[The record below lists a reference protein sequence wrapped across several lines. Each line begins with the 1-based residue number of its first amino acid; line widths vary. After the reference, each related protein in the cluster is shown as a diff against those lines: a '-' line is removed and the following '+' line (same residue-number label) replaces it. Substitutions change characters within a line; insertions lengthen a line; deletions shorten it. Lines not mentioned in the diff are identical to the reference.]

1 MKKEKKGLNPHIRN
15 LFLTIV
21 LLIVF
26 FLTVIG
32 SVVFF
37 DILGIINFSKI
48 VPRESALARVPYIG
62 KYVEYSYYQHLDE
75 EERIKETMNKYRNIL
90 EERGKQLD
98 LKEQDIALR
107 EKELETLQVKLK
119 DMEKVLVEKET
130 KLKTYEEQVNKIS
143 SDYNASENNVER
155 FASIYT
161 SMTPEAVAKIALKS
175 NLSTIA
181 RIFEKMDNLPKELIN
196 QYIGELSNLKTELS
210 KIVIEEVRKELKS
223 TNKTNKISYLR
234 EEKDLKRLEE
244 NKKKISKLLS
254 VDKNLKI
261 SEIAKELNI
270 TRQGLYKNQELKNL
284 IDELKKV

>member
-98 LKEQDIALR
+98 LKEQDIVLR

-119 DMEKVLVEKET
+119 DMEKVLIEKET

-181 RIFEKMDNLPKELIN
+181 RIFEKMDN
-196 QYIGELSNLKTELS
+196 
-210 KIVIEEVRKELKS
+210 
-223 TNKTNKISYLR
+223 
-234 EEKDLKRLEE
+234 
-244 NKKKISKLLS
+244 KKIALILD
-254 VDKNLKI
+254 VM
-261 SEIAKELNI
+261 AKENPQRVMDLVDLM
-270 TRQGLYKNQELKNL
+270 T
-284 IDELKKV
+284 KKGKAANE